1 MNRRNLLAT
10 GALAALAGCLSS
22 SDDSEFSTERIEGAT
37 ASDFES
43 SLEEHGIDVDST
55 REIAGDLSLMYY
67 RGSDPDAQIET
78 IALAF
83 VPYRGIVK
91 RGLAFTALESQSS
104 RHGVGMIN
112 RTWADSYASGDLS
125 RSEYIKKVQDSY
137 GAI

>member
-1 MNRRNLLAT
+1 MGAT
-10 GALAALAGCLSS
+10 AIAGCLSS
-22 SDDSEFSTERIEGAT
+22 SDESEFSKERIEGAT
-37 ASDFES
+37 VSDFES
-43 SLEEHGIDVDST
+43 SLVDHGIDVDST
-55 REIAGDLSLMYY
+55 MEISGDVSLMYY

-125 RSEYIKKVQDSY
+125 RSDYLTKVKDSY